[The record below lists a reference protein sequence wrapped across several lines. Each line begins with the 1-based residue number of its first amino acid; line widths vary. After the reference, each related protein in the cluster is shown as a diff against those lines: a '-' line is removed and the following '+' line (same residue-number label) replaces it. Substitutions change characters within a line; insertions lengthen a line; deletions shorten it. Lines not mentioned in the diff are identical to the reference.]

1 MLLTMVIAAPV
12 VSAASYDD
20 GEAESAAIT
29 RSDDHYLYFY
39 DQLTPDAKRFYEAMK
54 IMYETGIFKTGTGS
68 YDLVANNIVSQEQLA
83 AYANGDNTLLNTYGA
98 ARDAFFADYPEV
110 FYVNTDN
117 LTITVKYNEETGY
130 KAVLGAGRTDNY
142 YRKGFESADAVDA
155 AAAELNA
162 SIDNY
167 VKIAEEAVSGGT
179 EDAEIAADEAAD
191 ASALPDASGEPE
203 ASDGPGVYDL
213 ADLRPGNED
222 EEKYRE
228 KTDDEKKI
236 TAVHNAMIRNTR
248 YKLDTTTETDPKAC
262 RPENIEN
269 VRTAYGPLVAGESLC
284 EGYSRGFKCIMDKLG
299 IPCVLVQGIYKH
311 GDGDEELHMWN
322 MVRIREGEND
332 VWYAVDSTFDDP
344 SAWNGVQID
353 DVDSGHESTEYLL
366 VGADIMDKQHVAS
379 GEMSEC
385 QFVFKYPA
393 LEMSGVSY
401 DTVFSLNGL
410 DVQYTEDSGMY
421 FGTDIPAPVYKV
433 SYNGKGYE
441 RAAREDGIYILVKQ
455 YAKDTSSVEGGFVG
469 NTDWVYADTGLYFAG
484 SDGFETEE
492 YTLFPAWQIYYA
504 EFAITK
510 IPPKGHWYYGQEI
523 PVNPEIPNPSPD
535 IKENYRLDRLE
546 YQYYKGDTA
555 GFEAETGLLYN
566 PAEKYVAP
574 PYIKRGTPSQ
584 SGRVLIQGNMEID
597 CEYSFDQPLEQFA
610 PVTAADGEAE
620 GDVVTEN
627 GTPIELK
634 YGEDYGVY
642 VLDKTENNASL
653 DNIKVEEAVP
663 SIHFDGDRTV
673 TFKFKPDPTWAS
685 DCVEYLIV
693 FKTMRGVVSK
703 KIPNEIGMVT
713 SFPCAACA
721 YRSRGYFWNVHA
733 KPQLISDSDI
743 DISEWTDSNGEP
755 VDPGL
760 SHRLSLVV
768 SETSQGEQ
776 NAMNELLE
784 EKGVTPKGSSM
795 YNINLTVCKCQVPQP
810 GQGVR
815 VMMGF
820 PAPYGP
826 DDEGTKF
833 TAYHYI
839 KDDRGNTVGVEE
851 IPCEVTPYGLVIW
864 CKSFSPFAVV
874 ATDKTPEEKEAD
886 KKEKT
891 FVVTKNNGGSVAYS
905 NTDDDGLMKITE
917 AEPVQSFTV
926 TPDQGYVIEQISIGS
941 DVKYTNPD
949 GTKSG
954 AETVEVNFNDYK
966 DLTAAAMVSVK
977 FAPQAVL
984 EKEAAENEASG
995 DKTVVQVVP
1004 NEVPDEAPPL
1014 PSDMPTIPPP
1024 EITATP
1030 EQSEEPV
1037 VSTEP
1042 EQSEEPVVSAEP
1054 EQSEEPVVS
1063 TEPEQSEEPAVSAEP
1078 EQSEEP
1084 AVSAEPEQSEEPA
1097 VSAEPEQSEEPA
1109 VSAEPEQSE
1118 EPVVSAEPEHS
1129 EEPAVSAEPE
1139 QSEEPAV
1146 SAEPEQ
1152 SEEPAVSA
1160 EPEQSEEPAVSAEPE
1175 QSEEPAV
1182 SAEPE
1187 QSEEPAVS
1195 AEPEQSEEPAV
1206 SAEPEQSEEPAVSA
1220 EPEQSEEPDMTPTP
1234 KPTRRPVYSGGGGG
1248 GGGGGTFT
1256 TGNSTPKPAA
1266 TTDPNATANP
1276 NATTALGATAAPDT
1290 IVTSNPTT
1298 TQIFTDVPADHWA
1311 YSYIMDLYSAGI
1323 INGESETLFVPDGNI
1338 TRAEFTKI
1346 ATLIF
1351 ELPIAE
1357 TTSKFADV
1365 AADDWYAPYVSTA
1378 LDAGMINGT
1387 SETTFSP
1394 DDNITREQIAAIVGR
1409 YLDASSQAA
1418 VSYSDAAAIEDY
1430 ALPYVAALSER
1441 GILTGSDG
1449 MFNPKSPATRAEAA
1463 AIADRIYQR

>member
-1 MLLTMVIAAPV
+1 MTVKFKKSTALLLSIAMLLTMVIAAPV

-20 GEAESAAIT
+20 GEAETAAVT
-29 RSDDHYLYFY
+29 WSGDHYLYFY
-39 DQLTPDAKRFYEAMK
+39 DQLTPEAKRFYDAMK
-54 IMYETGIFKTGTGS
+54 AMYETGTFKTGTGS
-68 YDLVANNIVSQEQLA
+68 YDLVANHIVSQEQLA

-117 LTITVKYNEETGY
+117 LTITVKLNARTGY

-142 YRKGFESADAVDA
+142 YRKGFDSPESIDA
-155 AAAELNA
+155 AMDELNK

-167 VKIAEEAVSGGT
+167 VKIANEAVRD
-179 EDAEIAADEAAD
+179 DAV
-191 ASALPDASGEPE
+191 EPE
-203 ASDGPGVYDL
+203 AEASEASEAPETSADPEASKTPELYDL

-284 EGYSRGFKCIMDKLG
+284 EGYSRGFKCIMDKLH

-322 MVRIREGEND
+322 MVQVHEVEND

-410 DVQYTEDSGMY
+410 DVQYTENSGMY

-441 RAAREDGIYILVKQ
+441 KAAREDGIYILVKQ
-455 YAKDTSSVEGGFVG
+455 YAKDTSTVEGGFVG
-469 NTDWVYADTGLYFAG
+469 NSDWVYADTGLYFAG

-510 IPPKGHWYYGQEI
+510 VPPKGHWYYGQKI

-535 IKENYRLDRLE
+535 TLDNYGLDRLE

-673 TFKFKPDPTWAS
+673 TFKFRPDPTWAS

-743 DISEWTDSNGEP
+743 DISGWTDSNGEP

-784 EKGVTPKGSSM
+784 ENGVTPKASSM

-826 DDEGTKF
+826 DDAGVKF

-839 KDDRGNTVGVEE
+839 KDDRGNTVGIEK
-851 IPCEVTPYGLVIW
+851 IPCEVTPYGLVIL

-874 ATDKTPEEKEAD
+874 VTEKTNEEQEAE
-886 KKEKT
+886 KAEKT

-905 NTDDDGLMKITE
+905 NTDADGLMKITE

-941 DVKYTNPD
+941 DVKYSNPD
-949 GTKSG
+949 GSKSG
-954 AETVEVNFNDYK
+954 AETVNVNFNDYK

-984 EKEAAENEASG
+984 EKEAAENEAAG
-995 DKTVVQVVP
+995 DTTVVQVVP
-1004 NEVPDEAPPL
+1004 NEVPEEAPPL

-1024 EITATP
+1024 EATPTPEITATPEPQQSEEPVVSAAPEP

-1037 VSTEP
+1037 VSEAP

-1054 EQSEEPVVS
+1054 E
-1063 TEPEQSEEPAVSAEP
+1063 PEQSEQPVETATP
-1078 EQSEEP
+1078 
-1084 AVSAEPEQSEEPA
+1084 
-1097 VSAEPEQSEEPA
+1097 
-1109 VSAEPEQSE
+1109 EPEQSE
-1118 EPVVSAEPEHS
+1118 EPVVSEAPEPEQSEEPAATTTPEPEQSEEPAATATPEPEQPVVTATPEPEQSEEPAATATPEPEQPVVTATPEPEQSEEPAATATPKPEHS

-1146 SAEPEQ
+1146 SAEPGA
-1152 SEEPAVSA
+1152 SS
-1160 EPEQSEEPAVSAEPE
+1160 EPEPTF
-1175 QSEEPAV
+1175 
-1182 SAEPE
+1182 
-1187 QSEEPAVS
+1187 
-1195 AEPEQSEEPAV
+1195 
-1206 SAEPEQSEEPAVSA
+1206 
-1220 EPEQSEEPDMTPTP
+1220 TPR
-1234 KPTRRPVYSGGGGG
+1234 PTRRPTYGSG

-1256 TGNSTPKPAA
+1256 TGNSTAAPKPTA
-1266 TTDPNATANP
+1266 TADPNATANP
-1276 NATTALGATAAPDT
+1276 NATAAPGATQAPDT
-1290 IVTSNPTT
+1290 IVTSDPTT
-1298 TQIFTDVPADHWA
+1298 TQVFTDVPADHWA
-1311 YSYIMDLYSAGI
+1311 YSYIMDLYNAGI

-1365 AADDWYAPYVSTA
+1365 GADDWYAPYVSTA
-1378 LDAGMINGT
+1378 LDAGIINGT

-1409 YLDASSQAA
+1409 FLNASSQAA
-1418 VSYSDAAAIEDY
+1418 VSYSDAADIEDY
-1430 ALPYVAALSER
+1430 ALPYVAALSEQ
-1441 GILTGSDG
+1441 GVLTGSDG